1 VDSWNAAKRLWGKR
15 GGRIVAGLVFSHWV
29 LDLLVHR
36 ADLPIM
42 PGNLGG
48 LPYLGFG
55 IWEHPSISIDLESLL
70 IGVGLILYLRFVLKN
85 SKSRAW
91 AWAYAGVMGILLLL
105 SLITD
110 VNG

>member
-1 VDSWNAAKRLWGKR
+1 MLAKRFWGKR

-36 ADLPIM
+36 ADLPTM
-42 PGNLGG
+42 PGNLGW

-55 IWEHPSISIDLESLL
+55 IWEHPSISIVLE
-70 IGVGLILYLRFVLKN
+70 KN
-85 SKSRAW
+85 NKSRAW
-91 AWAYAGVMGILLLL
+91 AWVHAGVIGSLLFL